1 MVLAVLAFSRF
12 RRRQLSG
19 QTVYVPTSLA
29 EIIIFP
35 SLLGRVIFNR
45 TFALL
50 SCYCDWSLSG
60 AAQTYNVIR

>member
-1 MVLAVLAFSRF
+1 
-12 RRRQLSG
+12 
-19 QTVYVPTSLA
+19 
-29 EIIIFP
+29 
-35 SLLGRVIFNR
+35 LLGRVIFNR